1 MRTETEILIERYR
14 DRVFAAAFS
23 VCKNAE
29 DADDIVQ
36 ETFIAYHT
44 SGKQFDSEEHIKAW
58 LLRVAINKAKNLTR
72 SFWHR
77 NAVPLED
84 YMETLEFESGDSR
97 EIFRAVMELPEK
109 YRTAVHLFYFEDYS
123 VKEIAAILAVSE
135 SAVKVRL
142 SRARNMLR
150 ESLGEVW
157 NND

>member
-1 MRTETEILIERYR
+1 MRIKTEILIERYR

-23 VCKNAE
+23 VCRNAE

-44 SGKQFDSEEHIKAW
+44 SVKEFDSEEHIKAW
-58 LLRVAINKAKNLTR
+58 LLRVAFNKAKNLTR

-123 VKEIAAILAVSE
+123 MKEIAAVLAISE

-142 SRARNMLR
+142 NRARNMLR

>member
-1 MRTETEILIERYR
+1 MRIKTEMLIERYR

-23 VCKNAE
+23 VCKSAE

-44 SGKQFDSEEHIKAW
+44 SAKQFDSEEHIKAW
-58 LLRVAINKAKNLTR
+58 LLRVAFNKAKNLTR

-84 YMETLEFESGDSR
+84 YMETLKFESGDSR

-123 VKEIAAILAVSE
+123 MKEIAAVLAISE

-142 SRARNMLR
+142 NRARNMLR